1 MTPTMKFSFPEI
13 RKMTGEGV
21 SGEIKSSFS
30 QSVTE
35 TLSVLG
41 IVLSL
46 ECRDDGT
53 KQALHS

>member
-1 MTPTMKFSFPEI
+1 MKFSFPEI